1 MRGWR
6 AKPRQEVIAVWD
18 VHPVRVASWLE
29 PLFALGM
36 NGDDASR
43 RGEAQSATNGTRFNG
58 GLGPLQT
65 FGRVYGFSPA
75 AVRVPG
81 PSMPSANGGQ
91 PASNTALL
99 DLLGATVG

>member
-6 AKPRQEVIAVWD
+6 AKARTETVAVWD

-36 NGDDASR
+36 NGSDRSR
-43 RGEAQSATNGTRFNG
+43 RGEAQSAVNGTRFNG
-58 GLGPLQT
+58 GLGPLQS

-75 AVRVPG
+75 AVRVIPNA
-81 PSMPSANGGQ
+81 MPSANGGQ
-91 PASNTALL
+91 ASGNPLL